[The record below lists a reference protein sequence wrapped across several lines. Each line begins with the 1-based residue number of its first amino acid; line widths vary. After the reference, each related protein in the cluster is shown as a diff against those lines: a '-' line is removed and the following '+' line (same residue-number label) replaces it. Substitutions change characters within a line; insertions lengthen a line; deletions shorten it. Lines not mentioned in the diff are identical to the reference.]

1 MLALWA
7 GTRIASGTRAG
18 RSANCDRRCFAPS
31 PISEILV
38 CLIAAYNS
46 GPDYVSH
53 LHDMMMKFDDNLLL
67 YIATLPSLQTRLFIR
82 RVLSNL

>member
-18 RSANCDRRCFAPS
+18 RSANRDRRCFAPS
-31 PISEILV
+31 PNSEIPV

-67 YIATLPSLQTRLFIR
+67 YIATLPSLQTRLLIR